1 MLYGK
6 LQVDEQLISSG
17 FGGMV
22 LLDDIVNV
30 VDGRG
35 NQEGKDENDDIM
47 VVGPD
52 GNEDGEEDGEE
63 GEPPGDPVNRNG
75 LCMGEVNW

>member
-1 MLYGK
+1 MPYGK

-30 VDGRG
+30 ADGRG
-35 NQEGKDENDDIM
+35 NHEGEDENDDIM

-75 LCMGEVNW
+75 LCMEEVNW